1 MNDSGMMK
9 NEAQRISRIVLI
21 LPCCIGDV
29 VIATA
34 VLSALRRAYP
44 QSHITWA
51 VGGWS
56 RHAVEHH
63 PDLNAI
69 LDTGAAALPVK
80 SIGGFARFVGQLR
93 GGHFDL
99 AVSLVRSP
107 LMSAA
112 VWLSGIPRRA
122 GLDSNGRGFGY
133 NIRAAIDPDVI
144 RHEGEIYLDVP
155 RALGLDTSGCYAH
168 VPISEPERSVARRL
182 LPDDAAFARGF
193 IMINPAGGRN
203 PGMVMDSKR
212 YPPNQL
218 AELANQLYARY
229 ELPYVLIGAKSDRP
243 ILDALTADLRAP
255 YRLFAGDLSFQQ
267 IAALAALS
275 AAYIGSDTGLTHLAA
290 AAGAK
295 TIMILGPTDPARYAP
310 FTAPDQSLT
319 LWKPY
324 AVAGR
329 GVAAG
334 DVRGWDWVRDGIS
347 VSEAYTQIT
356 NFLGTDR
363 E

>member
-1 MNDSGMMK
+1 MK
-9 NEAQRISRIVLI
+9 SDVRQYSRIVLI

-34 VLSALRRAYP
+34 VLSALRRGYP
-44 QSHITWA
+44 HAQITWA

-63 PDLNAI
+63 PDVNAI

-80 SIGGFARFVGQLR
+80 SMRGFLRFVRQLR
-93 GGHFDL
+93 AGRFDL

-112 VWLSGIPRRA
+112 VLLSGIPRRA

-144 RHEGEIYLDVP
+144 RHEGDIYLDVP
-155 RALGLDTSGCYAH
+155 RALGLDTHDCTANL
-168 VPISEPERSVARRL
+168 PIRSSEQDAARAL
-182 LPDDAAFARGF
+182 IADNAAFARGF
-193 IMINPAGGRN
+193 TVINPAGGRN

-212 YPPNQL
+212 YPPAQL
-218 AELANQLYARY
+218 AELANRLYADFQ
-229 ELPYVLIGAKSDRP
+229 LPYVVIGAASDRP
-243 ILDALTADLRAP
+243 IIDALTAKLTAP
-255 YRLFAGDLSFQQ
+255 HRVFAGELSFQQ
-267 IAALAALS
+267 IAALAAAS
-275 AAYIGSDTGLTHLAA
+275 AAYIGNDTGLTHLAA

-295 TIMILGPTDPARYAP
+295 TVMILGPTDPARYAP
-310 FTAPDQSLT
+310 FTAPGRSLA

-324 AVAGR
+324 AVAHR

-334 DVRGWDWVRDGIS
+334 DVSGWDWARDGIS
-347 VSEAYTQIT
+347 VDDAYTHIV
-356 NFLGTDR
+356 NFLRTDQ

>member
-1 MNDSGMMK
+1 MR
-9 NEAQRISRIVLI
+9 QYSRIVLI

-34 VLSALRRAYP
+34 VLSALRRGYP
-44 QSHITWA
+44 QADITWA

-56 RHAVEHH
+56 RQAVEHH
-63 PDLNAI
+63 PDVNAI
-69 LDTGAAALPVK
+69 LDTGASALPVK
-80 SIGGFARFVGQLR
+80 SVRGFLRFVRQLR
-93 GGHFDL
+93 AGRFDL

-112 VWLSGIPRRA
+112 VLLSGIPRRA

-133 NIRAAIDPDVI
+133 NVRAVIDPDMI

-155 RALGLDTSGCYAH
+155 RALGLETSGCYTNLR
-168 VPISEPERSVARRL
+168 IGTSEQDAARAL
-182 LPDDAAFARGF
+182 IADDAAFARGF
-193 IMINPAGGRN
+193 IVINPAGGRN

-212 YPPNQL
+212 YPPTQL
-218 AELANQLYARY
+218 AELANRLYAAY
-229 ELPYVLIGAKSDRP
+229 HLPYVVIGAQSDRP
-243 ILDALTADLRAP
+243 IIDALTAHLTAP
-255 YRLFAGDLSFQQ
+255 HRVFAGELNFRQ
-267 IAALAALS
+267 IAALAAAS
-275 AAYIGSDTGLTHLAA
+275 AAYIGNDTGLTHLAA

-310 FTAPDQSLT
+310 FTAPGHSLA

-324 AVAGR
+324 AVAQR

-334 DVRGWDWVRDGIS
+334 DISAWDWAQDGIS
-347 VSEAYTQIT
+347 VDDAYTRIVS
-356 NFLGTDR
+356 FLK
-363 E
+363 